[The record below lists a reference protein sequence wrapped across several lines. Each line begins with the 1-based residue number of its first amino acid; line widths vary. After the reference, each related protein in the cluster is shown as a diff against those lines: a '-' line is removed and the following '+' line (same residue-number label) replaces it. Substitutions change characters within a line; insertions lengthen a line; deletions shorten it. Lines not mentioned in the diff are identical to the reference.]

1 MKYFCNY
8 TSRLLSFVFA
18 VILASGLS
26 VPEVIGQDVYDQ
38 VSNTDKLI
46 KEYSTVYAITNARI
60 IVGNGQTIGNST
72 IIIRNGLIEAIGS
85 NVRIPVEAE
94 IVDGSGL
101 TVYPGFIDI
110 HTNLGFRQAAGG
122 GRGRGGFQ
130 APQTGQQQTTPEPIK
145 REFDINLRPDKVA
158 IDDID
163 FNDSNFE
170 SARKA
175 GITSAVS
182 INRQGVFPGRGSL
195 VSTLEKDPVRGI
207 IKSPLGVQYISYS
220 NIRRGYPSTLM
231 AVVAFQR
238 QSLMDTKYYMDLEAR
253 YEKSG
258 RGMPRPVF
266 DPVLRDLYS
275 VVSGEITVV
284 FPVNS
289 ENEIKRAI
297 SLAKQFNLTYA
308 LSGVTEGYR
317 VIDLLKEENV
327 LVNVSLNYPDASRTT
342 GYSFNM
348 AYTPYEPAPPLGTPT
363 RIDSSGGS
371 GGGRGGRGGG
381 PSNPELDKI
390 VEDQLHANAAKLYEA
405 GIDFVLTAGGEYD
418 DFLSNLRHAVNAG
431 LPAEAAL
438 AKLTTEVAEILGV
451 SDILGTVES
460 GKIANLILTNGDI
473 FNDDTVIKH
482 VFIDGKKE
490 DMEESAAQERGR
502 GRRGRGGR

>member
-8 TSRLLSFVFA
+8 TSGLLSFVFV
-18 VILASGLS
+18 VIMASGLS
-26 VPEVIGQDVYDQ
+26 VPEVIGQDVYEQ
-38 VSNTDKLI
+38 VSSTDRLI

-60 IVGNGQTIGNST
+60 VAGNGQTFSNST

-85 NVRIPVEAE
+85 NIRIPGEAE

-110 HTNLGFRQAAGG
+110 YSNLGFREATG

-130 APQTGQQQTTPEPIK
+130 PQQTGRGGQQGQESTPEPLK
-145 REFDINLRPDKVA
+145 REFDVNLRPDKVA

-163 FNDSNFE
+163 FNDPNFE

-175 GITSAVS
+175 GITAAIS
-182 INRQGVFPGRGSL
+182 INRQGVFPGQPSL
-195 VSTLEKDPVRGI
+195 VSTLTKDPVRGVI
-207 IKSPLGVQYISYS
+207 SSPTGAQFISYS
-220 NIRRGYPSTLM
+220 TIRGGYPNTLM

-238 QSLMDTKYYMDLEAR
+238 QSLMDAKYYMELEAR
-253 YEKSG
+253 YENSG
-258 RGMPRPVF
+258 RGMTRPVF
-266 DPVLRDLYS
+266 DPVLRDLYR
-275 VVSGEITVV
+275 VVSGDQLVV

-327 LVNVSLNYPDASRTT
+327 LVNVSLNYPEPSQTT

-348 AYTPYEPAPPLGTPT
+348 AYTPYEPAPPVGTPS
-363 RIDSSGGS
+363 RIDSSR
-371 GGGRGGRGGG
+371 GRGGRGGG
-381 PSNPELDKI
+381 FSNPELDKI

-405 GIDFVLTAGGEYD
+405 GIDFHLTAGGEYD
-418 DFLSNLRHAVNAG
+418 DFLSNLRKAVNAG

-438 AKLTTEVAEILGV
+438 AKLTTEVAEQLGV
-451 SDILGTVES
+451 SDILGTVET

-473 FNDDTVIKH
+473 FNADTVIKH

-490 DMEESAAQERGR
+490 DIEESEGK
-502 GRRGRGGR
+502 GRGRGGR